1 MVSAEA
7 REGNGELV
15 RWGHGF
21 GDDPERYVHARSRR
35 GCAGTSPRI
44 GRARGSKKVVM
55 ARHIRNDWGIGALP
69 GPAPLNAPVGAHAR
83 YGRLRACGLSR

>member
-1 MVSAEA
+1 
-7 REGNGELV
+7 
-15 RWGHGF
+15 
-21 GDDPERYVHARSRR
+21 
-35 GCAGTSPRI
+35 
-44 GRARGSKKVVM
+44 M